1 MPSREKGKAGIRVNA
16 EGMSG
21 EDISYAWPYV
31 GLLAALFCL
40 LATDFRRRNA
50 AVPGHRE
57 TYLALG
63 LLVFFFGCR
72 AYVNTD
78 WMNYLPMFEGFPSIG
93 TRGDAS
99 EAFVEPGFWGY
110 SVVVKSIFPNYFF
123 WVFVSSAI
131 DLFLLAYLLKK
142 YSAYPV
148 LSWIAFFVWYGI
160 LLETNLM
167 RNSKSILLFMCSISY
182 LHQRRLL
189 PYLALN
195 LIGVSFHLSSI
206 LYLFLYFILNGSYSK
221 KLLLGI
227 FWVGNAVVLFRIHWI
242 TPVLQVLS
250 ERFLQGTLASKLV
263 YYLASDVFSQP
274 YGLSIGHIER
284 MLAFGLIYCF
294 YDRLLAQNPYNRIF
308 VNCYVLYF
316 LSFTVLGELFILVD
330 RVTMLFVFSYWI
342 LYPNLFYVMGS
353 LRRKYV
359 FMALF
364 IPFSFLKVIDQTSN
378 VAYRYDTF
386 LSGNGDRTE
395 REQEVTYYLQ
405 EKFS

>member
-1 MPSREKGKAGIRVNA
+1 
-16 EGMSG
+16 MSG
-21 EDISYAWPYV
+21 DDISYAWPYV
-31 GLLAALFCL
+31 GLLGGLFCL
-40 LATDFRRRNA
+40 LASDFRRRNA
-50 AVPGHRE
+50 GLSVRRE
-57 TYLALG
+57 AYLAVG
-63 LLVFFFGCR
+63 ILVLFFGGR
-72 AYVNTD
+72 GYVNTD
-78 WMNYLPMFEGFPSIG
+78 WMNYLPMFEGFPSVG
-93 TRGDAS
+93 GAGEVS
-99 EAFVEPGFWGY
+99 EAFVEPGFRTY

-131 DLFLLAYLLKK
+131 DLLLLAYLLKK

-148 LSWIAFFVWYGI
+148 LSWIAFLVWYGI

-167 RNSKSILLFMCSISY
+167 RNSKSILLFMCSLSY
-182 LHQRRLL
+182 LYQRRMF
-189 PYLALN
+189 PYLLLN
-195 LIGVSFHLSSI
+195 LVGVSFHLSSI
-206 LYLFLYFILNGSYSK
+206 LYLFLYFVLNGSYSK
-221 KLLLGI
+221 KLLWGI
-227 FWVGNAVVLFRIHWI
+227 FWVGNMVVLGRIHWI
-242 TPVLQVLS
+242 TPVLQMLS
-250 ERFLQGTLASKLV
+250 ERFLQGTLASKLIN
-263 YYLASDVFSQP
+263 YLTSDIFSQS

-284 MLAFGLIYCF
+284 VFTFGLIYCF

-308 VNCYVLYF
+308 INCYVLYF

-342 LYPNLFYVMGS
+342 LYPNLFYVMGD

-364 IPFSFLKVIDQTSN
+364 LPFSFLKVIDQTSN

-386 LSGNGDRTE
+386 FFGTADRTE